1 MPSLNAIMDNSLSG
15 MFLAR
20 IALQTVSHNIANA
33 NTPGFSRQD
42 VLVSARQPLNL
53 TYGQI
58 GRGVQ
63 IEQVRRLTDSF
74 LQQKQRTQAARLESY
89 AQIDS
94 TLQEVEAVLGSV
106 SSDHLGASLTAFFN
120 AWSDLATPPINSS
133 LKQAVVSAAQAVV
146 TDFRSTASSL
156 DDLERSLNDGL
167 EREVT
172 NLNSLL
178 RQVAD
183 LNNQILYV
191 ESASAAAN
199 DLRDQRDAAILEVS
213 KLAKVSVLEREDG
226 TVDLVLSGRT
236 VVTRGNAEALELR
249 RVVADGDERAEIVA
263 ARSQTAVTLAEGKL
277 QGMIAARDE
286 HVRALRDRLDGLAS
300 LLADRVNAL
309 HTQGRTA
316 GSSGLLF
323 FTGDSASTLA
333 LNPALTAGP
342 ASAELVA
349 ASRSGLEGD
358 NDIAREIAALATEP
372 LTPGGS
378 ESLLDRYNTLIV
390 DTASSRSSYQFLLEN
405 QRNVVETVEGR
416 LEAIRGVSLDE
427 EGANL
432 VRYQNAYDAA
442 ARVVTVAA
450 EMFETL
456 LTMI

>member
-42 VLVSARQPLNL
+42 VLVAARQPLNL
-53 TYGQI
+53 SYGQL

-74 LQQKQRTQAARLESY
+74 LQQKQRAQGARLESY
-89 AQIDS
+89 TQIDS
-94 TLQEVEAVLGSV
+94 TLQEVEAILGSV

-146 TDFRSTASSL
+146 TDFQSTASSL

-167 EREVT
+167 GREVT

-199 DLRDQRDAAILEVS
+199 DLRDQRDAAVLEVS
-213 KLAKVSVLEREDG
+213 KLAKVSVLERDDG

-236 VVTRGNAEALELR
+236 VVTRGNAETLELR
-249 RVVADGDERAEIVA
+249 RVFVDGSERAEIVA
-263 ARSQTAVTLAEGKL
+263 ARSQSAVTLAEGKL

-286 HVRALRDRLDGLAS
+286 HVRALRDRLDDLAN

-316 GSSGLLF
+316 SSSGLLF
-323 FTGDSASTLA
+323 FTGDSAGTLA
-333 LNPALTAGP
+333 LNPALVAGP

-349 ASRSGLEGD
+349 SSRSGLEGD
-358 NDIAREIAALATEP
+358 NDIAREIAALASEP
-372 LTPGGS
+372 LETGGS

-390 DTASSRSSYQFLLEN
+390 DTASSRSGYQFLLEN
-405 QRNVVETVEGR
+405 QQNVVETVEGR